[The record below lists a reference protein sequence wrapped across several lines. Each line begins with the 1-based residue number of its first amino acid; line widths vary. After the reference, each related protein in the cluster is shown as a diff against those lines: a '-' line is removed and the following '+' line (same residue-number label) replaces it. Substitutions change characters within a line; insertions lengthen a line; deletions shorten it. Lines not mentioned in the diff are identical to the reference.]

1 MCLPVAKTHL
11 PTSIFR
17 HLGYLIRIPKLPI
30 FFRLEDFWT
39 YSLKRRE
46 KLSQCEIDTHGTF
59 FQFLMSKGEV
69 FFIGTKRCK
78 NLLRWLCCRQKKIT
92 FFFWRFCFWK
102 KWFFSRG
109 GGDSWWYVKYVWMNS
124 RQKSATFVT
133 VRRAMTNFD
142 PLWLKKKWW
151 NQSPHPRQNLWS
163 LLSLGVAPLTR
174 AWQPR
179 CCFHQCMF
187 FELSYVAIRL
197 WLEDQTDKGDF
208 KVESSVG
215 GRGNSWWFQ
224 FWGRGLFSYSVV
236 IKG

>member
-1 MCLPVAKTHL
+1 MTL
-11 PTSIFR
+11 
-17 HLGYLIRIPKLPI
+17 
-30 FFRLEDFWT
+30 
-39 YSLKRRE
+39 
-46 KLSQCEIDTHGTF
+46 LS
-59 FQFLMSKGEV
+59 
-69 FFIGTKRCK
+69 TKK
-78 NLLRWLCCRQKKIT
+78 NY
-92 FFFWRFCFWK
+92 FFFWRF
-102 KWFFSRG
+102 FFFEKNEFFQRG

-208 KVESSVG
+208 KVESSVWG
-215 GRGNSWWFQ
+215 AWQ
-224 FWGRGLFSYSVV
+224 FLMVSVLRAWLVSYLVI
-236 IKG
+236 IKGRAGQ

>member
-1 MCLPVAKTHL
+1 MTLL
-11 PTSIFR
+11 TS
-17 HLGYLIRIPKLPI
+17 K
-30 FFRLEDFWT
+30 
-39 YSLKRRE
+39 
-46 KLSQCEIDTHGTF
+46 
-59 FQFLMSKGEV
+59 
-69 FFIGTKRCK
+69 K
-78 NLLRWLCCRQKKIT
+78 NY

-208 KVESSVG
+208 KVESSVWG
-215 GRGNSWWFQ
+215 AWQFLMFHLGVACLFIFGRHKGQGWSIAVVNRNS
-224 FWGRGLFSYSVV
+224 RSRLLF
-236 IKG
+236 KL